1 MHSLSGIVKMPAHQH
16 KGFIIMSVT
25 RTSLTHP
32 TMIAKLRSALYYAHK
47 GQGHKMNGHGNRCYI
62 ANAKGHNIMRLDWI
76 GGRQGY
82 IVYGS
87 ESRDVTRIVRNA
99 LASVVVRE
107 LVSPSQPSIKPV
119 EKGGAIIGYKKRL
132 LLTALKAGGIAAA
145 VCLLT
150 GWTQVTATQVT
161 PLTTLIHNFI

>member
-1 MHSLSGIVKMPAHQH
+1 
-16 KGFIIMSVT
+16 MSVT

-82 IVYGS
+82 IVYGA
-87 ESRDVTRIVRNA
+87 ESRDITRIVRNA
-99 LASVVVRE
+99 LSSVVVRE
-107 LVSPSQPSIKPV
+107 LVSHTPPLDTGFDAWNKPV
-119 EKGGAIIGYKKRL
+119 EKDGAIIGYKKRL
-132 LLTALKAGGIAAA
+132 LLTTLKAGGIAAA

-150 GWTQVTATQVT
+150 GWTQVT
-161 PLTTLIHNFI
+161 PLIHNFI

>member
-1 MHSLSGIVKMPAHQH
+1 
-16 KGFIIMSVT
+16 MSVT

-47 GQGHKMNGHGNRCYI
+47 GQGHKMNGHGRRCYI

-87 ESRDVTRIVRNA
+87 ESRDITRIVRNA

-119 EKGGAIIGYKKRL
+119 EKDGAIVGYKERTL
-132 LLTALKAGGIAAA
+132 LPALKAGGIAASA
-145 VCLLT
+145 SLT
-150 GWTQVTATQVT
+150 AGCTQITQ
-161 PLTTLIHNFI
+161 LIHNFL

>member
-1 MHSLSGIVKMPAHQH
+1 
-16 KGFIIMSVT
+16 MSVT

-47 GQGHKMNGHGNRCYI
+47 GQGHKMNGHGKRCYI

-87 ESRDVTRIVRNA
+87 ESRDITRIVRSA
-99 LASVVVRE
+99 LASVVVRQLPPLDDGFE
-107 LVSPSQPSIKPV
+107 AWDTHTAV
-119 EKGGAIIGYKKRL
+119 EKDGNVIGYKKRML
-132 LLTALKAGGIAAA
+132 QNALKVGSIASVACLLTACTNI
-145 VCLLT
+145 
-150 GWTQVTATQVT
+150 TQF
-161 PLTTLIHNFI
+161 L